1 MQQVRDV
8 FVLATLVGQRFSD
21 MIAIDSDCFY
31 TDMGVL
37 NCRLT
42 QQKTKT
48 DVVIPITEDIAVEIC
63 EKYDYNLPKVSIQ
76 KFNVLIKEICRRAMV
91 VCPSFGDMFVTQLT
105 AKEMHAEESYRK
117 LTERKESGVKL
128 TENER
133 KNLQKLSV
141 MVQTYGGINGNIYQR
156 NSKGQVIRPKWSLVS
171 SHTGR
176 RSYVTNTLN
185 EGVLTAQD
193 IMSNTGHKSEKIFR
207 HYDKTQAEMRARQIA
222 AKLLNKKG
230 KAKNV
235 ELKIAK

>member
-1 MQQVRDV
+1 
-8 FVLATLVGQRFSD
+8 
-21 MIAIDSDCFY
+21 
-31 TDMGVL
+31 
-37 NCRLT
+37 
-42 QQKTKT
+42 
-48 DVVIPITEDIAVEIC
+48 
-63 EKYDYNLPKVSIQ
+63 
-76 KFNVLIKEICRRAMV
+76 
-91 VCPSFGDMFVTQLT
+91 
-105 AKEMHAEESYRK
+105 
-117 LTERKESGVKL
+117 
-128 TENER
+128 
-133 KNLQKLSV
+133 